1 VTGTIGQAVHHR
13 PRGEDAGNPARRR
26 RKATGLLAT
35 TAGALLLAGCSV
47 KPPPLSAEETQERIE
62 QDLGAMF
69 AEQDPIDGPV
79 TLYEAMA
86 RAILYN
92 LENRVQLMEEVLAQR
107 QYELTRY
114 DMLPDVLASAGIEA
128 RSNTSAS
135 SSRSVTTGQQSLET
149 STSLD
154 DRREVADATFVFN
167 VLDFGVSYF
176 NARQQGNR
184 AYIASERRRKV
195 VHGIIQDVRSA
206 YWRGVTA
213 QRLIDRIDPL
223 MERVN
228 AARNDTATIRRLALQ
243 SPLDALTYE
252 RTLLDTLRQLQD
264 LRAQLV
270 LAKTELAALM
280 NLPLDRPFTLADPAR
295 DGFAVPTIAVQPGQ
309 LEELALSYRP
319 ELREESYQR
328 RISADETRKA
338 IARMLPG
345 IELDAG
351 FRYDS
356 NSFLLNNDWYEA
368 SLQITWNLMNLLSG
382 PSSVRFAEAQEELV
396 ETRRQALSMAVLTQL
411 YVAWIGYRDALAR
424 YETAADLLALDTE
437 ILTQRQREAQT
448 GRTGSLPVIQAELD
462 QLVATLRRDLAY
474 ADVQNAAGNVFLA
487 VGADPLPATVE
498 EADVATLSAA
508 IRETITGWYAGELY
522 LNEDFVEPAMPVVE
536 APPTNV
542 PGRAEA
548 LVSAATVPGGEQA
561 AAGDAGTMPR
571 PLVDPPADSAAA
583 EAAPTVQDTD
593 LSGPVARALGA
604 AFTPVLL
611 AQADGFRLTGVRDA
625 LFEGR

>member
-1 VTGTIGQAVHHR
+1 
-13 PRGEDAGNPARRR
+13 
-26 RKATGLLAT
+26 
-35 TAGALLLAGCSV
+35 
-47 KPPPLSAEETQERIE
+47 
-62 QDLGAMF
+62 M
-69 AEQDPIDGPV
+69 
-79 TLYEAMA
+79 
-86 RAILYN
+86 
-92 LENRVQLMEEVLAQR
+92 
-107 QYELTRY
+107 
-114 DMLPDVLASAGIEA
+114 
-128 RSNTSAS
+128 
-135 SSRSVTTGQQSLET
+135 
-149 STSLD
+149 
-154 DRREVADATFVFN
+154 
-167 VLDFGVSYF
+167 
-176 NARQQGNR
+176 
-184 AYIASERRRKV
+184 
-195 VHGIIQDVRSA
+195 
-206 YWRGVTA
+206 
-213 QRLIDRIDPL
+213 
-223 MERVN
+223 
-228 AARNDTATIRRLALQ
+228 
-243 SPLDALTYE
+243 
-252 RTLLDTLRQLQD
+252 RQLQD

-522 LNEDFVEPAMPVVE
+522 LNEDFVEPAMPVVGG
-536 APPTNV
+536 APHERAGARGG
-542 PGRAEA
+542 PGLRRHGAGWGA
-548 LVSAATVPGGEQA
+548 GRCGRCRHDAPASGRSPG
-561 AAGDAGTMPR
+561 
-571 PLVDPPADSAAA
+571 
-583 EAAPTVQDTD
+583 
-593 LSGPVARALGA
+593 
-604 AFTPVLL
+604 
-611 AQADGFRLTGVRDA
+611 
-625 LFEGR
+625 